1 MAGRMGK
8 GARRYAHQRIAA
20 VPINVSMMGTAPDKF
35 RVGSKCTQRRLC
47 PSYAGSPEGMATLR
61 REMAT
66 LRRAWLLSGGH
77 GRSPE
82 GNVHSPEGMGA
93 LRREMATLRREMSTL
108 RRAWALSGGKC
119 RLSGGHGRSPKG
131 NVDSPKGNVHSP
143 EGMGALRR
151 EMATLRRE
159 MSTLRREMSTLRRAW
174 ALSGASPRRNHGSRP
189 LSGEYRTR
197 IPRLPGPILA
207 PPIPVAA
214 RCWAEVCGCAHPR
227 SPGPGPAPA
236 SPAPGR
242 DPPVF

>member
-82 GNVHSPEGMGA
+82 
-93 LRREMATLRREMSTL
+93 
-108 RRAWALSGGKC
+108 
-119 RLSGGHGRSPKG
+119 
-131 NVDSPKGNVHSP
+131 GNVHSP